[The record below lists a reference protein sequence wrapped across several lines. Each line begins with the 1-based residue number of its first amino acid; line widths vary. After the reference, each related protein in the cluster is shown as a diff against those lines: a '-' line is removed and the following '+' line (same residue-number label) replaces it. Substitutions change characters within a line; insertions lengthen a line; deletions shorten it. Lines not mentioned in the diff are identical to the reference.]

1 MTGRR
6 IMRGSGAVRLAVG
19 GLAFLA
25 AISAAPS
32 RALDTTVFR
41 ASYVIAV
48 GGVVVGH
55 ASAESRFTDN
65 GYVASIS
72 GSTSG
77 VTRIVSDASAR
88 LSGSGRIA
96 GSRILPSSYVLDTRE
111 NGFVTHVSMAMR
123 SGTITD
129 LVAVPRLAKAPDRVP
144 ITSLHKSNI
153 VDPLGA
159 FIVPFDRPGIPI
171 GRVVCNR
178 TVKVFDGWTRF
189 DVRLYYKETKAVDG
203 GAGMYAGR
211 VIVCGARYVPVAGHR
226 AANVRELADNQR
238 LEVWLV
244 PLSNLKVLVPYR
256 LIIGTRV
263 GDIVISTTRF
273 TTAGGDQRASAE

>member
-1 MTGRR
+1 MT
-6 IMRGSGAVRLAVG
+6 ALRLAAG
-19 GLAFLA
+19 SLAFLA
-25 AISAAPS
+25 TLAVAPT

-55 ASAESRFTDN
+55 ASAESRFTDK

-88 LSGSGRIA
+88 LSGSGRIS
-96 GSRILPSSYVLDTRE
+96 GGRILPSSYVLDTRE

-123 SGTITD
+123 SGKITD
-129 LVAVPRLAKAPDRVP
+129 LVAVPRLVKAPDRVP
-144 ITSLHKSNI
+144 ITSLHKTNI

-159 FIVPFDRPGIPI
+159 FIIPADRPGIPI
-171 GRVVCNR
+171 GRIVCNR

-263 GDIVISTTRF
+263 GDIVISATRF
-273 TTAGGDQRASAE
+273 TIAGGDQRASAE